1 MHKFVFIPVMLG
13 LLLGCAHTPK
23 HMTGEEWMLS
33 QSKKPVW
40 LSKVPA
46 TKNGIMYFVGRK
58 SRAVQEE
65 AGLTDAR
72 EDAARQLA
80 EMIAQKMNVDYEKA
94 RYEVGIP
101 LTPEDVGSVTKDLV
115 IALSKALVQ
124 GMKDVETYTEKWA
137 RMGKD
142 KVIQN
147 FYNCYV
153 LRSVSEETYQKLA
166 NQEIDKKIEQ
176 ARKEK
181 NEKAEKLLEQ
191 FRKEIKEGK

>member
-1 MHKFVFIPVMLG
+1 MRKFVFIPVMLG
-13 LLLGCAHTPK
+13 FLWGCAHAPK
-23 HMTGEEWMLS
+23 HMRGEEWILS
-33 QSKKPVW
+33 QSKKPSW
-40 LSKVPA
+40 LTKVPP

-80 EMIAQKMNVDYEKA
+80 EMITQKMNVDYEKA

-101 LTPEDVGSVTKDLV
+101 LTPEDIGSVTKDLV
-115 IALSKALVQ
+115 IAFSKALVQ
-124 GMKDVETYTEKWA
+124 GMKDIETYTEKWA
-137 RMGKD
+137 RMGENG
-142 KVIQN
+142 VVQN

-153 LRSVSEETYQKLA
+153 LRSVSEDTYKRLA
-166 NQEIDKKIEQ
+166 TQEIDKKIEQ

-181 NEKAEKLLEQ
+181 NEKAEKLLEE
-191 FRKEIKEGK
+191 FRKEIKGE